1 MIKPLFLNKPIQIS
15 LTIIF
20 SLFLLGCDPAT
31 PEDDQEQSVI
41 SAIQD
46 GLNVPVLTTTPTA
59 SNEGGSVIVAT
70 AESGPQAEQKT
81 LEEIQI
87 AVPVPT
93 ATQVP
98 VSDPPFQTL
107 DRNNLPRIQQDL
119 VFVRSGILE
128 RWSAE
133 NQTISPIFEPNADP
147 DRFAPNTFSEVIRA
161 DFSADGNRAA
171 VVVRYVE
178 PSEQSG
184 DRSGDTESLTF
195 AEGSTEYDILFL
207 DLVSRESWTLVKAAK
222 DPIAELTLSP
232 NKSSVVFTTHPSQA
246 APNQNAGKIFMISTP
261 ASQSDRP
268 LTMLQE
274 CNMGCRA
281 ITWRQD
287 SELVVF
293 EDLSGVY
300 IMNIDG
306 ARPTL
311 LYKNPGDADES
322 PFLVVRHKP
331 IGWAL
336 NGRSLLVEQ
345 RDMTKESAAYGV
357 LDVADRQLIM
367 AENDQALDTAT
378 WLEDS
383 RLISAIQLENDD
395 WEFQTFVVDYEN
407 QALQLD
413 ERFPLS
419 FAGAVSNL
427 SQSADNRFLFGL
439 QNSDRLSEAG
449 LYRLVSFSEQ
459 PERLS
464 GIPNIDQTIDIVWNS
479 DGSEAIQAIGNQTF
493 LATADGNL
501 HVFRD
506 KVWGFEWVEG

>member
-1 MIKPLFLNKPIQIS
+1 MIQPLRLNKILRFGLPV
-15 LTIIF
+15 IF
-20 SLFLLGCDPAT
+20 SLFLLGCDPAPST
-31 PEDDQEQSVI
+31 DEDQSVI

-46 GLNVPVLTTTPTA
+46 GLNVPVLTTTPAAT
-59 SNEGGSVIVAT
+59 NDGESVILAT
-70 AESGPQAEQKT
+70 AESDDQTEQKT
-81 LEEIQI
+81 IEEIQI
-87 AVPVPT
+87 PVPVPT
-93 ATQVP
+93 ATEVP
-98 VSDPPFQTL
+98 VSDPAYQTL
-107 DRNNLPRIQQDL
+107 DLNNLPRVQQDL
-119 VFVRSGILE
+119 VFVRSGVLE

-133 NQTISPIFEPNADP
+133 NQTISPIFEPTADP
-147 DRFAPNTFSEVIRA
+147 ERFAPNTFSEVIKV

-171 VVVRYVE
+171 VVVRYIE
-178 PSEQSG
+178 PIEQSG
-184 DRSGDTESLTF
+184 NGSGDTESLTF
-195 AEGSTEYDILFL
+195 AAGATEYDILFL
-207 DLVSRESWTLVKAAK
+207 DLVSRESWTLVKGAK
-222 DPIAELTLSP
+222 DMIVELTLSP
-232 NKSSVVFTTHPSQA
+232 NKNSVVFTTNPLQA
-246 APNQNAGKIFMISTP
+246 NPNQNTGKIFMISTP
-261 ASQSDRP
+261 ASPSDRP

-274 CNMGCRA
+274 CKTGCRA

-293 EDLSGVY
+293 EDLNGVY

-311 LYKNPGDADES
+311 LYKNPGDAEES

-345 RDMTKESAAYGV
+345 RDMTQESAVYAV
-357 LDVADRQLIM
+357 LDVADRLLMLPENGQL
-367 AENDQALDTAT
+367 LDTAT

-383 RLISAIQLENDD
+383 RLISAVQLENED
-395 WEFQTFVVDYEN
+395 WEFRTFVIDYEN
-407 QALQLD
+407 QALRLD
-413 ERFPLS
+413 ERYRLS

-464 GIPNIDQTIDIVWNS
+464 GIPNIEQAINIVWNS
-479 DGSEAIQAIGNQTF
+479 DGSEAIQSMGTQTF

-501 HVFRD
+501 YAFREP
-506 KVWGFEWVEG
+506 VWGFEWIEE